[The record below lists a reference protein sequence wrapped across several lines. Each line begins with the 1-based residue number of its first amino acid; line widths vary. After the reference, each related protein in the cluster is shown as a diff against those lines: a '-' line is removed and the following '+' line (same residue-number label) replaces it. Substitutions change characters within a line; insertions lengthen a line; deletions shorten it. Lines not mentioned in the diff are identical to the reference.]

1 MRVQP
6 SGYRHEV
13 TASHVLVIMHALV
26 SLPHA
31 HTHAHESACEKD
43 TLRRA
48 SARAK
53 RRAPERHSTRGKK
66 NHVAAA
72 GGNDYFGGGE
82 YPSDLG

>member
-31 HTHAHESACEKD
+31 HTHAHESAREKE

-53 RRAPERHSTRGKK
+53 KRAPERHSTRGKK

-72 GGNDYFGGGE
+72 GEFH
-82 YPSDLG
+82 